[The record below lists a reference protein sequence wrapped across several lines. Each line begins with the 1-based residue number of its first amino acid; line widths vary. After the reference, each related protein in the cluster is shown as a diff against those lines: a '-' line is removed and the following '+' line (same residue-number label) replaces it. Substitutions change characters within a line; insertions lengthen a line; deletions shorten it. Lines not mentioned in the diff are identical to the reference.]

1 MAKILLVED
10 EQDLSD
16 LIREWLKADKH
27 VVEVVS
33 NGEDAVD
40 RLKFYKYDVV
50 ILDWVL
56 PRMSGLQVCQEYRSS
71 GGTTPILFLTAKKMI
86 DEKEAGLDAGS
97 DDYLTKPFD
106 MKELSARLRALL
118 RRPQVFSGS
127 NLKAGGIE
135 LDTTTRKVLYHG
147 EELQLLPKEFALLE
161 FLMKHQNKVFSSE
174 ALIER
179 VWNSES
185 DASPEVIRT
194 YIKRLRKRLD
204 IEGKPSL
211 LQTVHGVGYKLEI
224 PDES

>member
-10 EQDLSD
+10 EIDLSQ
-16 LIREWLKADKH
+16 LIHEWLKTEKH

-50 ILDWVL
+50 ILDWIL
-56 PRMSGLQVCQEYRSS
+56 PAMSGLDVCREYRAR
-71 GGTTPILFLTAKKMI
+71 GGTTPILFLTAKTMI
-86 DEKEAGLDAGS
+86 NEKEAGLDAGS

-106 MKELSARLRALL
+106 MKELSARIRALL
-118 RRPQVFSGS
+118 RRPQIFSGS
-127 NLKAGGIE
+127 VLQAGPLE
-135 LDTTTRKVLYHG
+135 LDSSTRKVLFNG

-161 FLMKHQNKVFSSE
+161 FLLKHQNKVFSSE

-185 DASPEVIRT
+185 EASPEVIRT
-194 YIKRLRKRLD
+194 YIKRLRKHLD
-204 IEGKPSL
+204 VEGKKSM

-224 PDES
+224 TDD

>member
-10 EQDLSD
+10 EVDLSD
-16 LIREWLKADKH
+16 LVREWLKSEKH
-27 VVEVVS
+27 VVELVET
-33 NGEDAVD
+33 GEEAVD

-56 PRMSGLQVCQEYRSS
+56 PGKTGLAVCQEYRAM
-71 GGTTPILFLTAKKMI
+71 GGTTPILFLTAKNMI
-86 DEKEAGLDAGS
+86 NEKEAGLDAGS

-106 MKELSARLRALL
+106 IKELSARIRALL

-127 NLKAGGIE
+127 VLVAGPLE
-135 LDTTTRKVLYHG
+135 LDTSSRKVLYHG
-147 EELQLLPKEFALLE
+147 AELQLLPKEFALLE

-204 IEGKPSL
+204 IEGQPSL

-224 PDES
+224 PAE

>member
-10 EQDLSD
+10 EIDLSD
-16 LIREWLKADKH
+16 LIREWLKSEKH
-27 VVEVVS
+27 VIEVVS
-33 NGEDAVD
+33 NGEEAIG

-50 ILDWVL
+50 VLDWIL
-56 PRMSGLQVCQEYRSS
+56 PGKSGLEVCQEYRAM

-86 DEKEAGLDAGS
+86 NEKEAGLDAGS

-127 NLKAGGIE
+127 NLVAGGLA
-135 LDTTTRKVLYHG
+135 LDTSSRKVHFNG
-147 EELQLLPKEFALLE
+147 EELQVLPKEFALLE
-161 FLMKHQNKVFSSE
+161 FFMKHQNKVFSSE

-194 YIKRLRKRLD
+194 YIKRLRKRFD
-204 IEGKPSL
+204 VEGKPSMF
-211 LQTVHGVGYKLEI
+211 QTVHGVGYKMEV
-224 PDES
+224 PEDS

>member
-10 EQDLSD
+10 EVDLSD
-16 LIREWLKADKH
+16 LVREWLKSEKH
-27 VVEVVS
+27 VVELVET
-33 NGEDAVD
+33 GEEAVD

-56 PRMSGLQVCQEYRSS
+56 PGKSGLSVCQEYRAM
-71 GGTTPILFLTAKKMI
+71 GGTTPILFLTAKNMI
-86 DEKEAGLDAGS
+86 TEKEAGLDAGS

-106 MKELSARLRALL
+106 IKELSARIRALL

-127 NLKAGGIE
+127 VLVAGPLE
-135 LDTTTRKVLYHG
+135 LDTSSRKVLYHG
-147 EELQLLPKEFALLE
+147 IELQLLPKEFALLE

-204 IEGKPSL
+204 VEGQPSL

-224 PDES
+224 PAD

>member
-10 EQDLSD
+10 EPDLSE

-33 NGEDAVD
+33 SGEDAID

-50 ILDWVL
+50 ILDWIL
-56 PRMSGLQVCQEYRSS
+56 TGKSGLQVCQEYRAT

-97 DDYLTKPFD
+97 DDYLTKPFE

-127 NLKAGGIE
+127 NLKVGGLD
-135 LDTTTRKVLYHG
+135 LDTSTRKVFYHG
-147 EELQLLPKEFALLE
+147 EELSLLPKEFALLE

-211 LQTVHGVGYKLEI
+211 LQTVHGVGYKLEVA
-224 PDES
+224 DES